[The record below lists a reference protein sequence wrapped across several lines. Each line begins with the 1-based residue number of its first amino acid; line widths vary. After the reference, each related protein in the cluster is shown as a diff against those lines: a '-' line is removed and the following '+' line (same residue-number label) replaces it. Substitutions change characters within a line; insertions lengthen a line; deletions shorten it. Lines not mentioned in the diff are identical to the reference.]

1 MYRVDR
7 LVTDEFKAMRY
18 YLFVITGI
26 FACSLSQLLLKRSAN
41 KEHSSR
47 IYEMLN
53 PLVIVAYGIFFCS
66 LIVNIW
72 AMSHGVQ
79 LKEMAMLESLG
90 YIFVPLLSV
99 VLLKEQVSK
108 RMVCGILLIIFGI
121 VVFYQ

>member
-1 MYRVDR
+1 
-7 LVTDEFKAMRY
+7 MRY
-18 YLFVITGI
+18 YLFVILGI

-41 KEHSSR
+41 KEHTSR

-53 PLVIVAYGIFFCS
+53 PLVIMAYGIFFCS
-66 LIVNIW
+66 LIINIW
-72 AMSHGVQ
+72 AMRHGVQ

-121 VVFYQ
+121 VVFYH

>member
-1 MYRVDR
+1 M
-7 LVTDEFKAMRY
+7 LY
-18 YLFVITGI
+18 YLIVISGI

-41 KEHSSR
+41 GRHQSR
-47 IYEMLN
+47 IGEIVN
-53 PLVIVAYGIFFCS
+53 PLVIVAYGVFLCS
-66 LIVNIW
+66 LLINIW
-72 AMSHGVQ
+72 AMRHGVQ

-90 YIFVPLLSV
+90 YVFVPLLSV

>member
-1 MYRVDR
+1 MHCVGRV
-7 LVTDEFKAMRY
+7 VTDEHRTMKY
-18 YLFVITGI
+18 YLFVILGI

-41 KEHSSR
+41 NKHTSR

-53 PLVIVAYGIFFCS
+53 PLVIMAYSIFFCS
-66 LIVNIW
+66 LIINIW
-72 AMSHGVQ
+72 AMRYGVQ

-108 RMVCGILLIIFGI
+108 RIVCGILLIILGI

>member
-1 MYRVDR
+1 
-7 LVTDEFKAMRY
+7 MRY

>member
-1 MYRVDR
+1 MHGFVWI
-7 LVTDEFKAMRY
+7 VSDEYGTMKY
-18 YLFVITGI
+18 YLFVVTGI

-41 KEHSSR
+41 KKHSSR

-53 PLVIVAYGIFFCS
+53 PLVIMAYGIFFCS

-79 LKEMAMLESLG
+79 LKEMTILESLG
-90 YIFVPLLSV
+90 YVFVPILSV
-99 VLLKEQVSK
+99 FLLKEQVSK
-108 RMVCGILLIIFGI
+108 RMVCGILFIIVGI

>member
-1 MYRVDR
+1 M
-7 LVTDEFKAMRY
+7 KY
-18 YLFVITGI
+18 YLFVILGI

-41 KEHSSR
+41 NKHTSR

-53 PLVIVAYGIFFCS
+53 PLVIMAYSIFFCS
-66 LIVNIW
+66 LIINIW
-72 AMSHGVQ
+72 AMRYGVQ

-108 RMVCGILLIIFGI
+108 RIVCGILLIILGI

>member
-1 MYRVDR
+1 M
-7 LVTDEFKAMRY
+7 KY
-18 YLFVITGI
+18 YLFVILGI

-41 KEHSSR
+41 KEHTSR

-66 LIVNIW
+66 LIINIW

-90 YIFVPLLSV
+90 YVFVPLLSV

-108 RMVCGILLIIFGI
+108 RMACGILLIILGI